1 MADLEMIQSIWIK
14 WVPAKGMFGIQAI
27 DFYKQEKIVYAHE
40 VDFSLVFPS
49 RPRPGISKMNI
60 STDGVKMDIKQPFV
74 IDGDIVDEGGKMIL
88 KLSLHHE
95 K

>member
-1 MADLEMIQSIWIK
+1 MISSIWVK
-14 WVPAKGMFGIQAI
+14 FVPQKQKFGIKTV
-27 DFYKQEKIVYAHE
+27 DFYGQDNVTYAHE
-40 VDFSLVFPS
+40 VDLSLIFPA

-60 STDGVKMDIKQPFV
+60 STDGIKMEVKQPFV
-74 IDGDIVDEGGKMIL
+74 ISGRLEPQDGKDIL